1 MTKKVKEGLDSSV
14 DAFSKL
20 MGKYKREGAVYKAPE
35 SLEDIDVTVS
45 RLKNP
50 ILSFDRYLGG
60 APAYGKMTTFSALAS
75 CGKCLGKGTK
85 VMMYDGTF
93 KNVEDIKVGEQLM
106 GIDST
111 PRNVLNTVVGSEQ
124 MYWIRQ
130 SNAEDYRVN
139 ESHILSLKKIVQ
151 PTYKSSIVNGKR
163 VVDRSKK
170 LSGRKEETVNISV
183 KDLINNYTKNSI
195 YKRFKG
201 YRPDALNFDHIK
213 TEPLNIEPYMLG
225 LWLGDGTSAKPE
237 ITNIDE
243 EIIKYIYDFAE
254 TNNCKV
260 TINSKENKT
269 DRFNIVTDRG
279 QDNPFLIELKN
290 YNLINNKH
298 IPFDYK
304 YSKLNERLELLAGLI
319 DSDGSLN
326 NNTRYDIIQKN
337 KELAENIM
345 FVAKSCGLHCT
356 MTTKK
361 CSIKS
366 TGFEGNYY
374 RLQINGNINIIPVKV
389 KRKQQK
395 EIKTNR
401 VTTYSSIKVEKDIV
415 DNFYGFEIDG
425 DSLFLLG
432 DFTVTHNTSLALLF
446 AGANPD
452 KKIGFVDNEFNWDD
466 ASYLWIDKYFGIE
479 KERIIVL
486 QPEYL
491 EEGAEMVVDLCD
503 AVDILIYDGFDSL
516 APKVEYEGTME
527 DSTMGLQARVYK
539 KFFRKSMSKIY
550 NSKTAFIVTNHL
562 YENIGNI
569 YEPFKE
575 PGGKG
580 IHDYASQK
588 LYLTRSNITDK
599 DKKIIGQNVNININ
613 KDKLT
618 GNRGTKFDIPYDNK
632 RGFDIELD
640 ILNNAVDLKIVDQKG
655 AYFYYDGTLIGQGK
669 DNVKKTFLDNPELV
683 LEISNRCRELF

>member
-1 MTKKVKEGLDSSV
+1 MTKKAKEGLDSSV

-20 MGKYKREGAVYKAPE
+20 MGKYKREGAVYEAPE

-75 CGKCLGKGTK
+75 CGKCLAKGTK
-85 VMMYDGTF
+85 VLMYDGTY
-93 KNVEDIKVGEQLM
+93 KKVEDIKVGEQLM
-106 GIDST
+106 GVDST
-111 PRNVLNTVVGSEQ
+111 PRNVLNTVIGSEQ

-130 SNAEDYRVN
+130 SNSEDYRVN
-139 ESHILSLKKIVQ
+139 ESHILSLKKISQ
-151 PTYKSSIVNGKR
+151 PTYRSKIINGKR
-163 VVDRSKK
+163 VYDKNQK
-170 LSGRKEETVNISV
+170 LEDRKEEVINIPLLELLN
-183 KDLINNYTKNSI
+183 KYTEKSI

-201 YRPDALNFDHIK
+201 YRVGALDFNHIK
-213 TEPLNIEPYMLG
+213 TKDLLIEPYMVG
-225 LWLGDGTSAKPE
+225 LWLGDGTSSKPE

-243 EIIKYIYDFAE
+243 EVEDYICSFAE
-254 TNNCKV
+254 KNNQKV
-260 TINSKENKT
+260 TVYKEKNKA
-269 DRFNIVTDRG
+269 DRFNIVTNRG
-279 QDNPFLIELKN
+279 QDNPFLNNLK
-290 YNLINNKH
+290 YYKLINNKH
-298 IPFDYK
+298 VPRDYK
-304 YSKLNERLELLAGLI
+304 FSSLNNRLELLAGII

-337 KELAENIM
+337 KELAKDIQ
-345 FVAKSCGLHCT
+345 FIAKSCGLHCT
-356 MTTKK
+356 LVEKK

-366 TGFEGNYY
+366 TDFEGIYY
-374 RLQINGNINIIPVKV
+374 RLQITGDVSIIPCKI
-389 KRKQQK
+389 KRKIQK
-395 EIKTNR
+395 EKKSNR
-401 VTTYSSIKVEKDIV
+401 VTTYSSIKIEKDVV
-415 DNFYGFEIDG
+415 DNYYGFEIDG
-425 DSLFLLG
+425 DSLFILE

-516 APKVEYEGTME
+516 APKAEYEGTME
-527 DSTMGLQARVYK
+527 DNTMGLQARVYK

-562 YENIGNI
+562 YENIGNM

>member
-1 MTKKVKEGLDSSV
+1 MTKKAKEGLNDSV

-20 MGKYKREGAVYKAPE
+20 MNKYKRDGAVYETPE
-35 SLEDIDVTVS
+35 SLDNIDTTIS

-85 VMMYDGTF
+85 ILMYDGTF
-93 KNVEDIKVGEQLM
+93 KSVEDIKVGDQLM

-111 PRNVLNTVVGSEQ
+111 PRNVLNTVIGSEQ

-130 SNAEDYRVN
+130 SNSEDYRVN
-139 ESHILSLKKIVQ
+139 ESHILSLKKISQ
-151 PTYKSSIVNGKR
+151 PTYSSKIENGKR
-163 VVDRSKK
+163 VYDKTKQLKSRQ
-170 LSGRKEETVNISV
+170 EETVNISV
-183 KDLINNYTKNSI
+183 KDLLNEYTENSI

-201 YRPDALNFDHIK
+201 YRAGAINFNHIK
-213 TEPLNIEPYMLG
+213 TDKLLIEPYMVG
-225 LWLGDGTSAKPE
+225 LWLGDGTSSKPE
-237 ITNIDE
+237 ITNVDSEIE
-243 EIIKYIYDFAE
+243 EYIYYFSLV
-254 TNNCKV
+254 NNQKV
-260 TINSKENKT
+260 TVYKEKNKAT
-269 DRFNIVTDRG
+269 RFNIVTDRG
-279 QDNPFLIELKN
+279 QDNPFLTNLK
-290 YNLINNKH
+290 YYKLLNNKH
-298 IPFDYK
+298 IPKDYK
-304 YSKLNERLELLAGLI
+304 FSSLEDRLQLLAGII

-337 KELAENIM
+337 KDLAKDIQ
-345 FVAKSCGLHCT
+345 FIAKSCGLHCT
-356 MTTKK
+356 ITEKK
-361 CSIKS
+361 CGIKS
-366 TGFEGNYY
+366 TGFEGVYY
-374 RLQINGNINIIPVKV
+374 RLQITGNIEIIPCKINRKV
-389 KRKQQK
+389 QK
-395 EIKTNR
+395 EKKTNR
-401 VTTYSSIKVEKDIV
+401 ITTYSSIKIEKDTI
-415 DNFYGFEIDG
+415 DNYYGFEIDG
-425 DSLFLLG
+425 DSLFILE

-452 KKIGFVDNEFNWDD
+452 KKIGFVDNEYNWDD

-503 AVDILIYDGFDSL
+503 AVDIIIYDGFDSL
-516 APKVEYEGTME
+516 APKAEYEGTME
-527 DSTMGLQARVYK
+527 DNTMGLQARVYK

-632 RGFDIELD
+632 LGFDIEMD
-640 ILNNAVDLKIVDQKG
+640 IINNAVDLKIIDQKG
-655 AYFYYDGTLIGQGK
+655 AYFYYDGTTIGQGK
-669 DNVKKTFLDNPELV
+669 DNAKKTLKDNPELV
-683 LEISNRCRELF
+683 LEISERCRALF

>member
-1 MTKKVKEGLDSSV
+1 MTKKAKEGLDSSV

-20 MGKYKREGAVYKAPE
+20 MGKYKREGAVYEAPE

-124 MYWIRQ
+124 MYWIKQ
-130 SNAEDYRVN
+130 SNADDYRVN
-139 ESHILSLKKIVQ
+139 ESHILSLKKITQ

-163 VVDRSKK
+163 VVDRSQK
-170 LSGRKEETVNISV
+170 LSERKEEIVNINV
-183 KDLINNYTKNSI
+183 KDLIDNYTENSI

-213 TEPLNIEPYMLG
+213 TEPLGIEPYMLG

-237 ITNIDE
+237 ITNIDT

-260 TINSKENKT
+260 TINSQENKT

-279 QDNPFLIELKN
+279 QDNPFLIKLKN

-374 RLQINGNINIIPVKV
+374 RLQINGNINTIPVKV

-516 APKVEYEGTME
+516 APKAEYEGTME
-527 DSTMGLQARVYK
+527 DNTMGLQARVYK

-655 AYFYYDGTLIGQGK
+655 AYFYYEGTSIGQGK

>member
-1 MTKKVKEGLDSSV
+1 MTKKAKEGLDSSV

-20 MGKYKREGAVYKAPE
+20 MGKYKREGAVYEAPE

-130 SNAEDYRVN
+130 SNADDYRVN
-139 ESHILSLKKIVQ
+139 ESHILSLKKITQ

-163 VVDRSKK
+163 VVDRSQK
-170 LSGRKEETVNISV
+170 LSERKEEIVNINV
-183 KDLINNYTKNSI
+183 KDLIDNYTENSI

-213 TEPLNIEPYMLG
+213 TEPLGIEPYMLG

-237 ITNIDE
+237 ITNIDK

-260 TINSKENKT
+260 TINSQENKT

-279 QDNPFLIELKN
+279 QDNPFLIKLKS
-290 YNLINNKH
+290 YNLISNKH

-374 RLQINGNINIIPVKV
+374 RLQINGNINTIPVKV

-516 APKVEYEGTME
+516 APKAEYEGTME
-527 DSTMGLQARVYK
+527 DNTMGLQARVYK

-655 AYFYYDGTLIGQGK
+655 AYFYYEGTSIGQGK

-683 LEISNRCRELF
+683 SEISNRCRELF

>member
-1 MTKKVKEGLDSSV
+1 MTKKAKEGLDSSV

-20 MGKYKREGAVYKAPE
+20 MGKYKREGAVYEAPE

-130 SNAEDYRVN
+130 SNADDYRVN
-139 ESHILSLKKIVQ
+139 ESHILSLKKITQ

-163 VVDRSKK
+163 VVDRSQK
-170 LSGRKEETVNISV
+170 LSERKEETVNINV
-183 KDLINNYTKNSI
+183 KDLIDNYTKNSI

-201 YRPDALNFDHIK
+201 YRPDALNFDHVK
-213 TEPLNIEPYMLG
+213 TEPLGIEPYMLG

-237 ITNIDE
+237 ITNIDK

-260 TINSKENKT
+260 TINSQENKT

-279 QDNPFLIELKN
+279 QDNPFLIKLKN

-374 RLQINGNINIIPVKV
+374 RLQINGNINTIPVKV

-401 VTTYSSIKVEKDIV
+401 ITTYSSIKVEKDIV

-479 KERIIVL
+479 KERIVVL

-516 APKVEYEGTME
+516 APKAEYEGTME
-527 DSTMGLQARVYK
+527 DNTMGLQARVYK

-655 AYFYYDGTLIGQGK
+655 AYFYYEGTSIGQGK

>member
-1 MTKKVKEGLDSSV
+1 MTKKAKEGLDSSV

-20 MGKYKREGAVYKAPE
+20 MGKYKREGAVYEAPE

-130 SNAEDYRVN
+130 SNADDYRVN
-139 ESHILSLKKIVQ
+139 ESHILSLKKITQ

-163 VVDRSKK
+163 VVDRSQK
-170 LSGRKEETVNISV
+170 LSERKEEIVNINV
-183 KDLINNYTKNSI
+183 KDLIDNYTENSI

-213 TEPLNIEPYMLG
+213 TEPLGIEPYMLG

-237 ITNIDE
+237 ITNIDK

-260 TINSKENKT
+260 TINSQENKT

-279 QDNPFLIELKN
+279 QDNPFLIKLKN

-374 RLQINGNINIIPVKV
+374 RLQINGNINTIPVKV

-516 APKVEYEGTME
+516 APKAEYEGTME
-527 DSTMGLQARVYK
+527 DNTMGLQARVYK

-655 AYFYYDGTLIGQGK
+655 AYFYYEGTSIGQGK

>member
-1 MTKKVKEGLDSSV
+1 MTKKAKEGLDSSV

-20 MGKYKREGAVYKAPE
+20 MGKYKREGAVYEAPE

-124 MYWIRQ
+124 MYWIKQ
-130 SNAEDYRVN
+130 SNADDYRVN
-139 ESHILSLKKIVQ
+139 ESHILSLKKITQ

-163 VVDRSKK
+163 VVDRSQK
-170 LSGRKEETVNISV
+170 LSERKEEIVNINV
-183 KDLINNYTKNSI
+183 KDLIDNYTENSI

-213 TEPLNIEPYMLG
+213 TEPLGIEPYMLG

-237 ITNIDE
+237 ITNIDK

-260 TINSKENKT
+260 TINSQENKT

-279 QDNPFLIELKN
+279 QDNPFLIKLKN

-374 RLQINGNINIIPVKV
+374 RLQINGNINTIPVKV

-516 APKVEYEGTME
+516 APKAEYEATME
-527 DSTMGLQARVYK
+527 DNTMGLQARVYK

-655 AYFYYDGTLIGQGK
+655 AYFYYEGTSIGQGK